1 MTTPSSLEHFD
12 FLQLL
17 LMLAH
22 NRKTGVMRVFR
33 DEEQF
38 QCWLEEG
45 QVRRLRFVGP
55 GTDLE
60 GVRALTELLRRP
72 EGRFQFEDGLLH
84 TAPRLDR
91 PLEAVAYEALGDLPD
106 LPLPFTGPGRLTRPE
121 SLAHISWSLSEEQ
134 AIEKLR
140 QQLPLSEIATTPEL
154 QRLVS
159 RLVRLGLLT
168 RRKVRL
174 ARLLVHVTHDVSGVA
189 LIDERILERWRKDL
203 LRLPQV
209 IRVRRDDGQ
218 KYSFP
223 VWPSAGLEA
232 ELLLPP
238 DMLMLTQIQAGE
250 SVLVKPR

>member
-12 FLQLL
+12 FLHLL

-106 LPLPFTGPGRLTRPE
+106 LPHAE
-121 SLAHISWSLSEEQ
+121 VLA
-134 AIEKLR
+134 
-140 QQLPLSEIATTPEL
+140 QLCDS
-154 QRLVS
+154 
-159 RLVRLGLLT
+159 LGLGPCRT
-168 RRKVRL
+168 TEEAL
-174 ARLLVHVTHDVSGVA
+174 AAMPGGQRFFSGA
-189 LIDERILERWRKDL
+189 TWR
-203 LRLPQV
+203 
-209 IRVRRDDGQ
+209 DG
-218 KYSFP
+218 
-223 VWPSAGLEA
+223 VLA
-232 ELLLPP
+232 PP
-238 DMLMLTQIQAGE
+238 G
-250 SVLVKPR
+250 